1 MAIKIDMLKSLSSD
15 CLPFA
20 KSRTTPSKSVHAV
33 WLATCY
39 AIHFVKQLHKKPK
52 YCETGWRLPV
62 MGIQLGW
69 HLEGYSILDFSF
81 QEAMLII
88 WGYLGFFNITL
99 YHNTQTPPPTN
110 FHTLT
115 CCRSNSVKE
124 LDVAEVT
131 KRPSRFSP
139 TPNLKLNKKCD
150 SFIRDDKIVS
160 FRLLTA
166 VERRFYKRWVFAW
179 LEIISEQED

>member
-52 YCETGWRLPV
+52 YWETGWRLPV
-62 MGIQLGW
+62 MGNQLGW
-69 HLEGYSILDFSF
+69 HLEGYSILGFSCSRSY
-81 QEAMLII
+81 AH
-88 WGYLGFFNITL
+88 YLRLFGVLQHKL
-99 YHNTQTPPPTN
+99 YHNTQTPPSTH